1 MMQSPRDE
9 IVLGLDRCFYLQNTN
24 KNVGKD
30 KFMEKYSVIYSSR
43 SGNTKNLADQIIR
56 ILGTEDNLYFRDIKK
71 AISEK
76 EVLDKVN
83 ESSIIFLG
91 FWTDKGNCDEKMQ
104 EVIKKITHKKIYLF
118 GTAGFGKDINYFN
131 QIVERVKDNIDKS
144 NQIIGQ
150 FMCQGKMPMI
160 VKKRY
165 EEMVAIDPE
174 DQKSQIMLQNFNE
187 ALQHPNKEDLDNFEA
202 DINKIINI

>member
-91 FWTDKGNCDEKMQ
+91 FCTEKGNCDEKMQ
-104 EVIKKITHKKIYLF
+104 EVIKKIIQ
-118 GTAGFGKDINYFN
+118 KDY
-131 QIVERVKDNIDKS
+131 S
-144 NQIIGQ
+144 
-150 FMCQGKMPMI
+150 
-160 VKKRY
+160 
-165 EEMVAIDPE
+165 
-174 DQKSQIMLQNFNE
+174 
-187 ALQHPNKEDLDNFEA
+187 
-202 DINKIINI
+202 